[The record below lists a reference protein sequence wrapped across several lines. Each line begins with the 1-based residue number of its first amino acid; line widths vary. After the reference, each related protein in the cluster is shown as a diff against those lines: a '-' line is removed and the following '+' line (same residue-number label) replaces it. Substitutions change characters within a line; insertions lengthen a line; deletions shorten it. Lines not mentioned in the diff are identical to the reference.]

1 LTGKYC
7 ELKRNNKQENNQN
20 KQIVISSIHHLHI
33 QPLEQRIIVC
43 FSFLLPWDTK
53 KKFVCGEY
61 ANIIFIQK
69 CTLDRTHIMYCEL
82 WSCFKKLSSW
92 IHDTTENC
100 SLDTR
105 TYTQP
110 LLHIKH
116 NLQFIDKFL
125 RDEQIHLCYIVDAS
139 NHNM

>member
-1 LTGKYC
+1 MTCKYC
-7 ELKRNNKQENNQN
+7 ELERNNKQENNQN

-33 QPLEQRIIVC
+33 QLLGQRIIVY
-43 FSFLLPWDTK
+43 FSFLLSWDTK
-53 KKFVCGEY
+53 KKFVFGEY

-69 CTLDRTHIMYCEL
+69 CTLVRTHIMYCEL
-82 WSCFKKLSSW
+82 WSCFKRY
-92 IHDTTENC
+92 HDTTENC

-110 LLHIKH
+110 PLDIKQ

-125 RDEQIHLCYIVDAS
+125 RDEQIRLCYIVVAN